1 MGTDEARGPEPQ
13 LNGSPWKSVVRGQEP
28 APCPAHFVGDPR
40 TKNMFACCIPK
51 SGGCRLRKAHPANT
65 SPRWG
70 CGVRAPRRLWPFGRK
85 DRKKTMDETER
96 RLLDTPSISLSEEVS
111 SESSPG
117 AGVGD
122 HQGRPLTPPRPLSL
136 VVHYWTVVH
145 EPKAGP
151 PSEELEPAPSS
162 WAAAEGGVVPAATS
176 AGDQEPADDLAPA
189 HGEPEAVQEEP
200 AGEPAH
206 GEPAPAPATA
216 PALTPA
222 PGPSPAASPA
232 PACAPVLAPDP
243 APALDPA
250 PASAAAPVPPLAPA
264 PVPALASVPAP
275 VPTPSPNPIPTP
287 APAGLPEPHPE
298 PIALRG
304 QLLVQSPLVP
314 SPEPDAP
321 PQCFI
326 PSPYSLSLWYI
337 LTAILSFHVLYAV
350 YYLF

>member
-1 MGTDEARGPEPQ
+1 
-13 LNGSPWKSVVRGQEP
+13 
-28 APCPAHFVGDPR
+28 
-40 TKNMFACCIPK
+40 MFACCIPK

-70 CGVRAPRRLWPFGRK
+70 CGVRAPRRLWPFDRK

-206 GEPAPAPATA
+206 REPAPAPATA
-216 PALTPA
+216 PALTPLA
-222 PGPSPAASPA
+222 GELKREPPPSLELRGIRVGPGSSSGAGAAAESPPETTRPGSALGHSSRTQERLSPSAHFMDDTTGDSDGNGCTEMMATGRGQTKGPASPSPRA
-232 PACAPVLAPDP
+232 PRGSVLSCYTGT
-243 APALDPA
+243 
-250 PASAAAPVPPLAPA
+250 SA
-264 PVPALASVPAP
+264 
-275 VPTPSPNPIPTP
+275 
-287 APAGLPEPHPE
+287 
-298 PIALRG
+298 
-304 QLLVQSPLVP
+304 
-314 SPEPDAP
+314 
-321 PQCFI
+321 
-326 PSPYSLSLWYI
+326 
-337 LTAILSFHVLYAV
+337 
-350 YYLF
+350 